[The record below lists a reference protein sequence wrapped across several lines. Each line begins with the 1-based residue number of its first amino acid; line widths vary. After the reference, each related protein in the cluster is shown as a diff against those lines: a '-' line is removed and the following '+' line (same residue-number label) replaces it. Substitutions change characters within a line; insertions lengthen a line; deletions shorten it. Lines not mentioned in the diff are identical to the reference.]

1 MADERLQMILDR
13 ARRSVDVAER
23 NELLALYGIGLAQAG
38 RIKDCIELRT
48 EIGDPSRNSRFPRAA
63 IQIMIFEGIFLYYKD
78 RDAKA
83 LDRLIRARALAHVAG
98 FEDLSLQSCIWLAH
112 LAFNFDRFDIL
123 KVALSFAV
131 ERIDQADVG
140 LRARF
145 CLVVADSCGMIG
157 DKDLAQHWYV
167 LARIFARS
175 AGERSM
181 LTAIEYNRFVI
192 GLSRIR
198 IDRIIGV
205 ASQELEDRSWAA
217 ELMSLVRLHEGLG
230 VNVLPD
236 LLQLARS
243 MLWQLDGDYRQA
255 REALVEIEARSGAD
269 RCGMS
274 QELLSLEIMYCMS
287 RCGDGCAELG
297 NVGDWLDRIGGLSL
311 DEQFLALPLFEDL
324 CAQFS
329 MSYDR
334 QKVENLRAAAED
346 HCLKTLNQ
354 LRDSIE
360 YVHASLNKVRA
371 LAGIQVA
378 AQSLS

>member
-13 ARRSVDVAER
+13 ARRSVDVGER
-23 NELLALYGIGLAQAG
+23 NELLALYGVGLAQAG
-38 RIKDCIELRT
+38 RIKDCLDLRT
-48 EIGDPSRNSRFPRAA
+48 EIGDPTRNSRFPRAA
-63 IQIMIFEGIFLYYKD
+63 IQVMIFDGVFLYYKD
-78 RDAKA
+78 RDGKA

-98 FEDLSLQSCIWLAH
+98 FEDLNLQSCIWMAH

-123 KVALSFAV
+123 KTALSFAA
-131 ERIDQADVG
+131 ERVDQADVG

-145 CLVVADSCGMIG
+145 CLVVADSCGMVG
-157 DKDLAQHWYV
+157 GKDLAQNWYV

-198 IDRIIGV
+198 IDRINGV
-205 ASQELEDRSWAA
+205 ASQGLEGRSWTA

-236 LLQLARS
+236 LLQLAKS

-255 REALVEIEARSGAD
+255 KDALVEIEARAGAD

-287 RCGDGCAELG
+287 RCGEGCTEFG
-297 NVGDWLDRIGGLSL
+297 NGGDWLDRIAGLSL
-311 DEQFLALPLFEDL
+311 DEQFLALPLFENL
-324 CAQFS
+324 CAQLS
-329 MSYDR
+329 IPYDR
-334 QKVENLRAAAED
+334 QKVASLRAVAED

-360 YVHASLNKVRA
+360 CVHGFLDKVRA
-371 LAGIQVA
+371 LAGIQGV
-378 AQSLS
+378 AQSPS